1 MTDKNLIGMV
11 KGLLRRSRSASGG
24 PQLFRLKE
32 TNLLGSDDDTTG
44 AEAQVGKPRDQS
56 YTDLWLSA
64 LNTSPDNKYA
74 RLAEA
79 AAVAGGKSFNAV
91 STKRTTSSTDL
102 SYTDVWMKGLS
113 PPLESTPPMPSDS
126 DRLKEGE
133 ELKDGTYKI
142 LFQVDR
148 PGYGS
153 SYLASHQVLDA
164 EGKLVKKVAVVK
176 RYHLI
181 PEEEDMPSN
190 ADRFLKYARY
200 VGAIDHPNVVP
211 LFDSFVERDYGYIVH
226 QYLEGFSLKKQIRQ
240 LGPLDEKVA
249 IGLLLQMSDLVG
261 YFHDQVSPVVHIDM
275 TPDIL
280 QMWRGN
286 TLKMTDIGPDPC
298 RNIFVARAGKGYLKY
313 VAPERSNSKP
323 NVRSNMYSMGAT
335 LFFILTGRSPV
346 KGVETLHP
354 RSYNKRVSQQM
365 DTIVARLTATDPS
378 ERYSSIAELKECAF
392 MAQLFYGTK

>member
-11 KGLLRRSRSASGG
+11 KGLLKRSRSAGG

-32 TNLLGSDDDTTG
+32 TNLVASHDDTTG
-44 AEAQVGKPRDQS
+44 SEALVHKPRDQS

-64 LNTSPDNKYA
+64 LDTSPESRYA

-79 AAVAGGKSFNAV
+79 AAVAGGKNHTAV
-91 STKRTTSSTDL
+91 GAKRTSGSTDL
-102 SYTDVWMKGLS
+102 SFTDVWMKSLS
-113 PPLESTPPMPSDS
+113 PPLEVAPPVPGES
-126 DRLKEGE
+126 DRLREGE
-133 ELKDGTYKI
+133 ELKNGTYKI

-181 PEEEDMPSN
+181 QEAEDMPSN
-190 ADRFLKYARY
+190 ADRFMKYAKY

-211 LFDSFVERDYGYIVH
+211 LFDSFIERGYGYVVH
-226 QYLEGFSLKKQIRQ
+226 QYIEGFSLKKQVRQ

-261 YFHDQVSPVVHIDM
+261 YFHEQASPVVHIDM

-286 TLKMTDIGPDPC
+286 TLKLTDIGPDPC

-313 VAPERSNSKP
+313 IAPERADAKP

-335 LFFILTGRSPV
+335 LFFMITGRSPA
-346 KGVETLHP
+346 KGVEALHP
-354 RSYNKRVSQQM
+354 RAYNKRISQQM
-365 DTIVARLTATDPS
+365 DTIVARLTATDPK